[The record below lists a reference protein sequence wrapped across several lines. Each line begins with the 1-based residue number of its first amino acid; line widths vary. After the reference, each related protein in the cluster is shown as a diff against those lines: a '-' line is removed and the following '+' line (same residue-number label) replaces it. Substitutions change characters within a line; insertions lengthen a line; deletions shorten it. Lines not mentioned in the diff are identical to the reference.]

1 MSRRTRV
8 ALEALV
14 SGVLLAAILHWAG
27 IHRVLHELSRTQLR
41 WFLPAVAVSIATVP
55 LMALR
60 WRLLLSA

>member
-27 IHRVLHELSRTQLR
+27 IHRVLHELTGPSFAGSCLRSR
-41 WFLPAVAVSIATVP
+41 
-55 LMALR
+55 
-60 WRLLLSA
+60 